1 METINVLV
9 TMPFPEPLIEK
20 LANVSPRLSV
30 SQVPAE
36 DADELAEAIEE
47 VDVIYALEA
56 LPQPEDA
63 PRLKWVQLHSAG
75 VDHLLEHPLYTNSE
89 VMFTTTSGIHAIPM
103 AEYVLTQMLAFSH
116 HLPRMMEDKASGN
129 WPKGRWKRYV
139 PSELSG
145 ATVGVVGYGSVG
157 RQVARLARA
166 FGMKVLA
173 LKRDVRR
180 LADDNAFTMPG
191 VGDTE
196 GEIPDRIYPPE
207 ALHSFLGECDY
218 VVLTLPLNRATHH
231 MIDAAAL
238 AAMKPTAVL
247 INVARGGV
255 VDEAALIEALE
266 NKTIAGAGLDVYENE
281 PLPDDSPFWK
291 LPSVIMSPHIS
302 GFTPHYDDRA
312 TDVFVENL
320 RRFVAGEPL
329 INLVD
334 RAHDY

>member
-30 SQVPAE
+30 SQIPTE
-36 DADELAEAIEE
+36 DADELAAVIEG
-47 VDVIYALEA
+47 VDVLYALQA
-56 LPQPEDA
+56 LPQPENA

-75 VDHLLEHPLYTNSE
+75 VDHLLEHPLYTDSE
-89 VMFTTTSGIHAIPM
+89 VMFTTTSGIHAIPI
-103 AEYVLTQMLAFSH
+103 AEYVLAQMLAFSH
-116 HLPRMMEDKASGN
+116 HLPTMMEDKASGK

-139 PSELSG
+139 PSELFG
-145 ATVGVVGYGSVG
+145 ATVGVVGYGSIG

-166 FGMKVLA
+166 CGMKVLA

-180 LADDNAFTMPG
+180 LADDDYTMPG
-191 VGDTE
+191 AGDPE

-218 VVLTLPLNRATHH
+218 VVLTLPLTRATRH

-247 INVARGGV
+247 INVACGGV
-255 VDEAALIEALE
+255 VDEAALIEALGK
-266 NKTIAGAGLDVYENE
+266 KTIAGAGLDVYEKE
-281 PLPDDSPFWK
+281 PLPDDSPLWK
-291 LPSVIMSPHIS
+291 LPNVIMSPRVS
-302 GFTPHYDDRA
+302 GFTLHYDDRA
-312 TDVFVENL
+312 SDVFAENL
-320 RRFVAGEPL
+320 RRFVTGESL
-329 INLVD
+329 LNLVD